1 MICRVCSSPDT
12 RPLWKDSDGFQ
23 WHRCVTCGSDTSEA
37 VYEPDRYG
45 REYITTLL
53 GEEGNDPPANH
64 EHNADLFPEGKP
76 GRTFLDVGTG
86 HGASQDVM
94 RRRGWA
100 TIGWD
105 VSAAGRPPGTI
116 VSESFRAD
124 LFARPF
130 DAVLAREV
138 LEHVQHPCVL
148 LQELRAATAP
158 DGILQLTTPR
168 PIDRG
173 DEWRVY
179 QWSHLAVW
187 SPESLVPALQE
198 AGFEVI
204 QSILWELG
212 QRHVCR
218 AFPTC

>member
-12 RPLWKDSDGFQ
+12 RPLWRDRDGFP
-23 WHRCVTCGSDTSEA
+23 WYRCATCGSDTSEA
-37 VYEPDRYG
+37 EYQPGRYG
-45 REYITTLL
+45 RDYVTVLI
-53 GEEGNDPPANH
+53 GEEGDDPPANH
-64 EHNADLFPEGKP
+64 LHNADLFPAGKP

-100 TIGWD
+100 AAGWD
-105 VSAAGRPPGTI
+105 VSAAGRPAGTA
-116 VSESFRAD
+116 VSDSFRAD
-124 LFARPF
+124 LFAKPF

-138 LEHVQHPCVL
+138 LEHVPDPRGL
-148 LQELRAATAP
+148 LRELRTATAP
-158 DGILQLTTPR
+158 GGTLQLTTPR
-168 PIDRG
+168 PIERG

-187 SPESLVPALQE
+187 SPDSLVAALRE
-198 AGFEVI
+198 AGLEVV
-204 QSILWELG
+204 QSIVWELG

-218 AFPTC
+218 PR